1 MMSNMESMELLQA
14 KALGCL
20 DPEDDALFA
29 KLMKEDKNFPWQ
41 ELGHYQNLVAFLP
54 TLLDIEVPEPQVKD
68 DVARKLYEL
77 GEEYKAEKDKDV
89 KPDTIAKE
97 AEIEEDGFVIEEEPV
112 KNAELPAAG
121 EGLAKLDNI
130 DNGISIKEHEAPLQ
144 DLLNDEKKVKREP
157 LIKQKQG
164 KTETKITPVQPKKE
178 FEQKKVK
185 SYVTK
190 FPAGAADGEGSKSK
204 SGLII
209 AVILFVVTLLA
220 VIFVY
225 FNLSSDIQENRDKI
239 DMLERHIGTKIMLE
253 NTSLHKT
260 LNA

>member
-20 DPEDDALFA
+20 DPEDDALFT
-29 KLMKEDKNFPWQ
+29 KLMKEDENFPWQ

-54 TLLDIEVPEPQVKD
+54 TLLDIEVPEPEVKD

-77 GEEYKAEKDKDV
+77 GEKNKVEKDEDV
-89 KPDTIAKE
+89 KQNTIAKE
-97 AEIEEDGFVIEEEPV
+97 SESEEDGFVIEEEPV
-112 KNAELPAAG
+112 ENAELPVVG
-121 EGLAKLDNI
+121 EDLTDVENTT
-130 DNGISIKEHEAPLQ
+130 DGILIKEHEVPLQ
-144 DLLNDEKKVKREP
+144 DLLNDEIKVKQEP
-157 LIKQKQG
+157 LIKQQQV
-164 KTETKITPVQPKKE
+164 KTETAPTKPKKE

-190 FPAGAADGEGSKSK
+190 YPAGAADSESSKSK
-204 SGLII
+204 VGLIVT
-209 AVILFVVTLLA
+209 VILFAIALLA

-239 DMLERHIGTKIMLE
+239 DMLERQSGTKIILE
-253 NTSLHKT
+253 NTPTHKIFNT
-260 LNA
+260 